1 MSFQAK
7 LFVNDEVRNVLN
19 ANQIYS
25 RYADYN
31 GRPIT
36 KPIGHQLN
44 FSIESTSNDSFF
56 YENMFSET
64 AKCNGEIVFYK
75 RDGLSTLFKIE
86 FANAQI
92 LRLSESF
99 DAYDSSPMHINI
111 SIGWGIAR
119 VRGLIHEE
127 IWNPNNPFV
136 DIEETVI
143 EEEES
148 PQILDF
154 YITDENGNVRT
165 KYKIG
170 DIIFL
175 VIESVNKI
183 GKNISLNLKDKT
195 KDFKYLG
202 KHLPD
207 DIIEDYE
214 IKSNKDI
221 IKLEV
226 VTQE

>member
-1 MSFQAK
+1 
-7 LFVNDEVRNVLN
+7 
-19 ANQIYS
+19 
-25 RYADYN
+25 
-31 GRPIT
+31 
-36 KPIGHQLN
+36 
-44 FSIESTSNDSFF
+44 
-56 YENMFSET
+56 MFSET

-111 SIGWGIAR
+111 SIGWGISR
-119 VRGLIHEE
+119 IKGLVHEE
-127 IWNPNNPFV
+127 IWNTNNPFV
-136 DIEETVI
+136 SIEETVI
-143 EEEES
+143 EEEDP

-154 YITDENGNVRT
+154 YITDENGNVKN

-170 DIIFL
+170 DTLFL

-183 GKNISLNLKDKT
+183 GKNVSISLKDKT
-195 KDFKYLG
+195 KDFRYLG
-202 KHLPD
+202 RHLPD

-214 IKSNKDI
+214 IKDI

-226 VTQE
+226 VAQE